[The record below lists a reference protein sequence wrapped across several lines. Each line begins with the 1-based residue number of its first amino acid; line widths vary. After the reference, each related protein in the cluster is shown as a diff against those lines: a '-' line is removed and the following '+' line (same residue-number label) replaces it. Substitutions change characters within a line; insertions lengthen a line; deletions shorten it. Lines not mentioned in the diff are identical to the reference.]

1 MPVGWE
7 KLYDNFGDTEAD
19 YTFYALT
26 LGKNGVYGKYA
37 GFALDF
43 EGEYFEFGCSTS
55 LAEVDLGLSVVL
67 ANDDLVGDAEESIVF
82 TVGESF
88 DF

>member
-1 MPVGWE
+1 MAIRKRTTP
-7 KLYDNFGDTEAD
+7 
-19 YTFYALT
+19 FYALT
-26 LGKNGVYGKYA
+26 LEKNDFHEKYA
-37 GFALDF
+37 GFTQGF

-55 LAEVDLGLSVVL
+55 LAEVDLGLSIVL
-67 ANDDLVGDAEESIVF
+67 ANDDLVGDAEESVVF